1 MLCTPVTSFP
11 GRHSITS
18 LNSLFIIWTLSITLV
33 KVLTCTACIL
43 IECSTVEIVEHK
55 IHIFTLLSLQM
66 IDNVLIAM
74 NLNFNMSIS
83 LAGESSRLGELFL
96 VFTTSQEL
104 LSITTKLKFLLLILF
119 MVVANVES
127 FAAELIISRS
137 LRVRLSTY
145 YVI

>member
-1 MLCTPVTSFP
+1 
-11 GRHSITS
+11 
-18 LNSLFIIWTLSITLV
+18 
-33 KVLTCTACIL
+33 
-43 IECSTVEIVEHK
+43 
-55 IHIFTLLSLQM
+55 
-66 IDNVLIAM
+66 M

-104 LSITTKLKFLLLILF
+104 LSIATKLKFLLLILF

>member
-1 MLCTPVTSFP
+1 MLCTSVTSFP

-43 IECSTVEIVEHK
+43 IESRTIEIVEHE

-66 IDNVLIAM
+66 INNVLIAM
-74 NLNFNMSIS
+74 NFNFNMSIS

-119 MVVANVES
+119 MVVTNVES
-127 FAAELIISRS
+127 FTAKLIISRS